1 MDNWNYVFGYAME
14 RAMTMMAYC
23 MVAAVVEK
31 TLEAERRKV
40 KEALGHEPTW
50 ENWQYYY
57 DLQQEEKNRRN
68 TRQQDTAHKNL
79 CCLVFGE
86 GDSNTESS

>member
-31 TLEAERRKV
+31 TLEAERKKV

-50 ENWQYYY
+50 ENWQCYY

-68 TRQQDTAHKNL
+68 SRQQETDRKNL
-79 CCLVFGE
+79 RRLVLGE
-86 GDSNTESS
+86 DDSNPESS

>member
-1 MDNWNYVFGYAME
+1 MDNWNYVFGYMME

-31 TLEAERRKV
+31 TLEAERKKV
-40 KEALGHEPTW
+40 KEALGHEPTQ

-57 DLQQEEKNRRN
+57 DLRQEEKNRRN
-68 TRQQDTAHKNL
+68 ARQREIDREKLRRLVMGESDATSDT
-79 CCLVFGE
+79 G
-86 GDSNTESS
+86 